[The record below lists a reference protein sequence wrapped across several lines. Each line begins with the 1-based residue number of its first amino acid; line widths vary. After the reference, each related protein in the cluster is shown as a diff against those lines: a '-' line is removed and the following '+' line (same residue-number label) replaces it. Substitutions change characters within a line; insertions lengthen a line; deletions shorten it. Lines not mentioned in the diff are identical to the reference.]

1 MKKYVVRLSREER
14 ELLKQLISSGKGP
27 ARMFTR
33 AHVLLKADV
42 GVKGP
47 GWKDERISEAL
58 EVTVQTV
65 ERIRKQLVEEGFE
78 AVLQRRKYRQKVS
91 RRKIDGD
98 VEAHLI
104 ALSCSE
110 APEGYSQWSLRLLA
124 EKMVELGYIES
135 ISHEAIRRAL
145 KKNGSHS
152 KESYITEIE
161 LSVLTRQCLNRR
173 IPDKATLTREVTAW
187 EQYRNAAQAKV
198 DWRFTTADARIKL
211 KRLYPTLSG

>member
-1 MKKYVVRLSREER
+1 MKKYVVRMSHEER
-14 ELLKQLISSGKGP
+14 EVLRQLISSGKGS

-42 GVKGP
+42 GAEGP
-47 GWKDERISEAL
+47 GWTDERISEAM

-110 APEGYSQWSLRLLA
+110 APEGYGRWSLRLLA

-135 ISHEAIRRAL
+135 ISYEAIRRAL
-145 KKNGSHS
+145 KKTS
-152 KESYITEIE
+152 
-161 LSVLTRQCLNRR
+161 
-173 IPDKATLTREVTAW
+173 
-187 EQYRNAAQAKV
+187 
-198 DWRFTTADARIKL
+198 
-211 KRLYPTLSG
+211 